1 MRPGLPHGGPG
12 FFHAHCFPW
21 PQVSEV
27 AVGFL
32 KWPQVFN
39 LRCLVCFMCRLK
51 TCTHFGQVAV
61 GF

>member
-1 MRPGLPHGGPG
+1 MRPGLPYGGPG
-12 FFHAHCFPW
+12 FFMRTASH
-21 PQVSEV
+21 
-27 AVGFL
+27 GRRFL

-39 LRCLVCFMCRLK
+39 LRDPVPGLLLVQVK